1 MQCHAPTARVVDA
14 QPARRPLVEVA
25 DIFRR
30 HGEAYRKEHA
40 VIGRIARVMS
50 DIVACRT
57 EVLGGHLDVCT
68 NCDFSRPA
76 YNSCRNRHCPKC
88 QSLSAA
94 RWLQERKQTIL
105 PAHYFHVVFTV
116 PEELKAIAWQ
126 NQARFYSMLFATA
139 SATLIELGQDP
150 KRLGGLLGLTAVLH
164 TWTRTLAYHPH
175 LHCIVTGGGISADGA
190 RWLDCNPR
198 FLFPV
203 KVIGAL
209 FRGKMLAALRAAK
222 ARGLLHFSGDAS
234 ALADSDA
241 FARMIASI
249 EKRSWV
255 VYAKP
260 PFGGPEQV
268 FAYLGRYTHRTGISN
283 HRIISADDR
292 AVRFHTKNGETCT
305 LSPHEFIR
313 RFLSHVLPRGLVK
326 IRHFGLLAPSNVKTK
341 LAHARRLLLARAPLP
356 VEPKLADTLE
366 IIPSDWR
373 DLLCALTGVDARL
386 CPNCGLPTLQ
396 RRPLPKIATGPPP
409 S

>member
-14 QPARRPLVEVA
+14 QPARRPPVEVA

-30 HGEAYRKEHA
+30 HGEAYRKQHA
-40 VIGRIARVMS
+40 VVGRIARVMR
-50 DIVACRT
+50 DLVACRT
-57 EVLGGHLDVCT
+57 EVLGGHLDVCSS
-68 NCDFSRPA
+68 CDFSRPA

-94 RWLQERKQTIL
+94 RWLEKRKQTIL

-126 NQARFYSMLFATA
+126 NQARFYSMLFAAA

-150 KRLGGLLGLTAVLH
+150 KRLGGLLGVTAVLH

-175 LHCIVTGGGISADGA
+175 LHCIVTGGGLSTDGN

-209 FRGKMLAALRAAK
+209 FRGKMIAALRAAK
-222 ARGLLHFSGDAS
+222 ARSLLHCSSDTS

-305 LSPHEFIR
+305 LTPHEFIR

-341 LAHARRLLLARAPLP
+341 LALARRLLLARTPAQPQPLP
-356 VEPKLADTLE
+356 ANTEEK
-366 IIPSDWR
+366 PSDWR
-373 DLLCALTGVDARL
+373 DLLCALTGVDARR
-386 CPNCGLPTLQ
+386 CPNCAMPSIV
-396 RRPLPKIATGPPP
+396 RRPLPKFATGPPP